1 MKDIMKMII
10 LFLIMMIIF
19 FVNSNSL
26 MTTKRIL
33 KSSSLMMISKDT
45 LDNMSNEISKSI
57 NTKYKASWIG
67 GGGGGNNWAT
77 TGNLYIITSLSHH

>member
-1 MKDIMKMII
+1 
-10 LFLIMMIIF
+10 
-19 FVNSNSL
+19 
-26 MTTKRIL
+26 
-33 KSSSLMMISKDT
+33 MMISKDT